1 MKTDDQNR
9 EKEHQT
15 STLNA
20 RQLAVRILTRI
31 EKEGAY
37 ANLLLRIYL
46 AELDDGRERNL
57 ATALVNGV
65 LKNKLLLDYVL
76 RRQLTKPMS
85 ALPFEVRQVLRTA
98 ALQILYMDKIPAPVA
113 INEAVNT
120 VKYSHKS
127 YAALVNKVLRQT
139 AETGWNF
146 AWPDKNREPLRYL
159 TVKYSHPEWLVRR
172 WLKRFGLEET
182 EELLKANN
190 NPSAT
195 CIRVNTLKTTVAE
208 LTQKL
213 EVRGI
218 KTVKSTKL
226 PTALFIE
233 DYGALESLDLFREGY
248 FTVQDESSQ
257 LAAYLLNPQAGERV
271 LDVCSAPGG
280 KTTYLAQ
287 LMNNYG
293 EIVAVDIYPQK
304 LELVNQLARRLGISI
319 IRTVLS
325 DARQLEQIQGQF
337 AKVLV
342 DAPCS
347 GLGVLRRRAD
357 LRWQKRED
365 EIQKLPEL
373 QLAILLSAAEKVAPG
388 GEIVYSTCTTEPE
401 ENFEVV
407 KAFRK
412 ERPDFSA
419 VDLIEAL
426 PFTVTAE
433 KDLRQLKKGVWQI
446 LPHLHEMDG
455 FFIAKMKRKAD

>member
-1 MKTDDQNR
+1 MKINEQNNKKGFQ
-9 EKEHQT
+9 E

-20 RQLAVRILTRI
+20 RQIAVRILTRI

-37 ANLLLRIYL
+37 ANLLLRSYL
-46 AELDDGRERNL
+46 AGLDDGRERNL
-57 ATALVNGV
+57 TTALVYGV

-76 RRQLTKPMS
+76 RKHLTKPMS
-85 ALPFEVRQVLRTA
+85 ALPVEVRQVLRTA
-98 ALQILYMDKIPAPVA
+98 ALQILFMDKIPAPIA

-120 VKYSHKS
+120 VKYFHKS
-127 YAALVNKVLRQT
+127 YAALVNKILRQT

-146 AWPDKNREPLRYL
+146 NWPDKTKEPLRYL
-159 TVKYSHPEWLVRR
+159 AVKYSHPEWLVKR

-182 EELLKANN
+182 EELLAANN
-190 NPSAT
+190 TPSDT
-195 CIRVNTLKTTVAE
+195 CIRVNTLKITSTE
-208 LTQKL
+208 LIQKL
-213 EVRGI
+213 EERGI
-218 KTVKSTKL
+218 EAVKSSKL
-226 PTALFIE
+226 PDALYIKN
-233 DYGALESLDLFREGY
+233 YGALEDLDLFREGY
-248 FTVQDESSQ
+248 FTVQDASSQ

-280 KTTYLAQ
+280 KTTYFAQ
-287 LMNNYG
+287 LMDNSG

-304 LELVNQLARRLGISI
+304 LELVNQLAGRLGINI
-319 IRTVLS
+319 IKTIQT
-325 DARQLEQIQGQF
+325 DARELEQIQGQF
-337 AKVLV
+337 DKVLV

-388 GEIVYSTCTTEPE
+388 GELLYSTCTTEPE
-401 ENFEVV
+401 ENFEVA
-407 KAFRK
+407 KAFRR

-419 VDLIEAL
+419 VDLSEAL
-426 PFTVTAE
+426 PFKVTE
-433 KDLRQLKKGVWQI
+433 ERDLRQLKKGVWQI
-446 LPHLHEMDG
+446 LPHLHDMDG